1 MLSMVDL
8 LKAGVHFGHNKRFWN
23 PKMKQYI
30 FGVNHN
36 IHIFNLEKTAPML
49 EEAVN
54 FIGKVASRNGK
65 ILFVGT
71 KRSAQ
76 NPISEQ
82 ASRCGMPYVNHR
94 WLGGMLTNYKT
105 IRQSIKRL
113 RTLEK
118 MSEDGTFERLTKK
131 EALDNTRAIE
141 KLDKTLGGIKDMAGL
156 PDAIVIIDSKVE
168 HIAILEAR
176 RLGIPVVAVVDTNS
190 DPDGI
195 DYVVPGN
202 DDAVRAINTYLV
214 AFSDAIINGKEVA
227 KQHSQAAKEDK
238 VEEKSEAKK

>member
-30 FGVNHN
+30 FGINHN
-36 IHIFNLEKTAPML
+36 IHIFDLEKTVPML
-49 EEAVN
+49 EDAVN
-54 FIGKVASRNGK
+54 FIGKVASQNGK

-76 NPISEQ
+76 NPIKEY
-82 ASRCGMPYVNHR
+82 AENAGMPYVNHR

-105 IRQSIKRL
+105 IRQSIKKL

-118 MSEDGTFERLTKK
+118 MSADGTFERLTKK
-131 EALDNTRAIE
+131 EALDNTRTIE
-141 KLDKTLGGIKDMAGL
+141 KLDKTLGGIKDMVGL

-168 HIAILEAR
+168 HIAIQEAR

-195 DYVVPGN
+195 DYVIPGN
-202 DDAVRAINTYLV
+202 DDAVRAISTYLE
-214 AFSDAIINGKEVA
+214 AFSKAIINGKEVA
-227 KQHSQAAKEDK
+227 KQHAQAAREDK
-238 VEEKSEAKK
+238 VESTK